1 MLDIIQTTQFKR
13 DYKRLVKQGKD
24 MDLLK
29 PIITTLQEQKPLDKK
44 YKDHPLH
51 SNWAGFRE
59 CHIEGDWV
67 LIYKTNESALTLIL
81 SRTGSHRDTLNI
93 E

>member
-24 MDLLK
+24 MNLLK

-44 YKDHPLH
+44 YRDHPLH

-59 CHIEGDWV
+59 CHIEGDWI

>member
-44 YKDHPLH
+44 YRDHPLH

-59 CHIEGDWV
+59 CHIEGDWI

>member
-1 MLDIIQTTQFKR
+1 MLDIIQTTQFKK
-13 DYKRLVKQGKD
+13 DYKKLMKQEKD
-24 MDLLK
+24 VNLLK
-29 PIITTLQEQKPLDKK
+29 PVISTLQLQKPLDKK

-51 SNWAGFRE
+51 HNWAGFRE

-67 LIYKTNESALTLIL
+67 LIYKANDQELTLIL
-81 SRTGSHRDTLNI
+81 SRTGNHRDTLNI

>member
-24 MDLLK
+24 MNLLK
-29 PIITTLQEQKPLDKK
+29 PVITTLQEQKPLDKK
-44 YKDHPLH
+44 YRDHPLH
-51 SNWAGFRE
+51 SNWAGFRD